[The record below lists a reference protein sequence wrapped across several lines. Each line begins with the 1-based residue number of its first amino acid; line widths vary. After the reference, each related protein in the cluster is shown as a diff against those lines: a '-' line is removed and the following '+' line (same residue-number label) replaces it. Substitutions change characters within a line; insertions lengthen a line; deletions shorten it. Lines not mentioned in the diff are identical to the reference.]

1 MLLHRSWT
9 HRISLAPIGIRV
21 RCYSSANNHGINLSQ
36 PVQSYISRSSD
47 PYINLSIEHYLL
59 QKSHPDSSIL
69 FLYVN
74 RPSIIL
80 GRNQNPWLE
89 VNLNLLTAAQTPS
102 GTAPRIENEP
112 PGLGDVDLVRRRS
125 GGGTVFHD
133 SGNVNWTVISPSGS
147 FTRDKHAEMV
157 TRALRSCGISRS
169 RVNERHD
176 IVLDQGTSSH
186 DGPWGP
192 DCDTHSTPWQSSS
205 IRALKVSGSA
215 YKLTRNRA
223 LHHGTAL
230 LNSPNLQVIPSYLRS
245 PAKRFIKGRSVDSVS
260 SPVGNI
266 LLDNE
271 RFIGNVQR
279 EFGVLYDGAGE
290 VVELGEECLDIE
302 EVRKG
307 YVELSV
313 SFAEVPESVEMA
325 NENTE
330 SRVDVYANAPIHL
343 FRPPSE
349 TRAKGRRNRLLGCK
363 GTLPIPHHYQPKC

>member
-1 MLLHRSWT
+1 
-9 HRISLAPIGIRV
+9 
-21 RCYSSANNHGINLSQ
+21 
-36 PVQSYISRSSD
+36 
-47 PYINLSIEHYLL
+47 
-59 QKSHPDSSIL
+59 
-69 FLYVN
+69 
-74 RPSIIL
+74 
-80 GRNQNPWLE
+80 
-89 VNLNLLTAAQTPS
+89 
-102 GTAPRIENEP
+102 
-112 PGLGDVDLVRRRS
+112 
-125 GGGTVFHD
+125 
-133 SGNVNWTVISPSGS
+133 
-147 FTRDKHAEMV
+147 
-157 TRALRSCGISRS
+157 
-169 RVNERHD
+169 
-176 IVLDQGTSSH
+176 
-186 DGPWGP
+186 
-192 DCDTHSTPWQSSS
+192 
-205 IRALKVSGSA
+205 
-215 YKLTRNRA
+215 
-223 LHHGTAL
+223 
-230 LNSPNLQVIPSYLRS
+230 
-245 PAKRFIKGRSVDSVS
+245 VDSVS

-363 GTLPIPHHYQPKC
+363 GTLPIPHHYQPKCWQAKQFRLDVRYGAVTGCQLKAEGATIEQSERLLKLLEKKNLHEIKDWEAVFAEAGAESKEAMEMAKWVHSMLSIPSWVEDTTCTTYSLSLISHGERRDA